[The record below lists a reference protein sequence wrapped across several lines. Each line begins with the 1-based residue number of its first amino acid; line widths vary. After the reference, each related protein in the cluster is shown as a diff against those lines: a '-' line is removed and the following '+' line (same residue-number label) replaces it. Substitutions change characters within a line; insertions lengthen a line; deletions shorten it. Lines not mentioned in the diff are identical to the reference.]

1 MIHDHYTQLGSVFT
15 INFFGLKVTF
25 LIGPEVL
32 GHFYQGLESDI
43 SLGDVLKF
51 AVPMFGKE
59 VLYGVDIATRNE
71 QTRFY
76 VDALKPSK
84 LRSHV
89 GPMLHEVE
97 VSMNHIMPIFL
108 SLILW
113 FIFIHYNQHD
123 IYTNDNVS

>member
-1 MIHDHYTQLGSVFT
+1 MIQDQYTQLGSVFT

-32 GHFYQGLESDI
+32 SHFYQGLESQI

-51 AVPMFGKE
+51 TVPMFGKE
-59 VLYGVDIATRNE
+59 VIYGVDIATRNE

-76 VDALKPSK
+76 VDALKPSN

-89 GPMLHEVE
+89 GPMLQEVE
-97 VSMNHIMPIFL
+97 VSESCHADFV
-108 SLILW
+108 
-113 FIFIHYNQHD
+113 F
-123 IYTNDNVS
+123 

>member
-1 MIHDHYTQLGSVFT
+1 
-15 INFFGLKVTF
+15 
-25 LIGPEVL
+25 
-32 GHFYQGLESDI
+32 
-43 SLGDVLKF
+43 
-51 AVPMFGKE
+51 
-59 VLYGVDIATRNE
+59 
-71 QTRFY
+71 
-76 VDALKPSK
+76 